1 MASVTT
7 HQPQSHDVLHC
18 FSPLSD
24 DDPQRRGLRIYL
36 LRGKLLV
43 YIMQGLEVVIRLLPS
58 LSIPCISQ
66 KISKVKDAISIANN
80 ACWSIGELVV
90 KIQEKKIKRSSD
102 MNVDHL
108 KAVGNGYSS
117 SNSSSSIP
125 YLANGAY
132 LH

>member
-24 DDPQRRGLRIYL
+24 DDPQRRGLRRISPKIGIL
-36 LRGKLLV
+36 VGK
-43 YIMQGLEVVIRLLPS
+43 RA
-58 LSIPCISQ
+58 

-90 KIQEKKIKRSSD
+90 K
-102 MNVDHL
+102 VC
-108 KAVGNGYSS
+108 
-117 SNSSSSIP
+117 
-125 YLANGAY
+125 
-132 LH
+132 